1 MKTIAAAIIK
11 IAVLIGVKE
20 QAALYPSLH
29 ALLTSALGNTVLI
42 AEIAK
47 RKIAIAT
54 ANVLGFIFVFSPPL
68 VSLTLSVPDL
78 F

>member
-1 MKTIAAAIIK
+1 M
-11 IAVLIGVKE
+11 LIGVKE

-29 ALLTSALGNTVLI
+29 ALLTSALGITVLI
-42 AEIAK
+42 AKMAK

-54 ANVLGFIFVFSPPL
+54 ANILGFIFVFSPPL